1 VIEMLRSWLYVPG
14 DDTRKLTR
22 AASSEADVVVLDLED
37 GVAKERKG
45 VARQTVEDAI
55 RGLDFGDAKRYVRIN
70 AVGSAIWRRDLEAA
84 VASGADGIVLP
95 KANRAR
101 DVRMVAA
108 ELEAARSP
116 ARLAAIVAEE
126 AEGVLAAA
134 ASGAAHERVH
144 AILWGSED
152 LSASLGSFSSRH
164 VDGELLEIFRL
175 VRAYLLVVAAGIGR
189 IAVDTPYVVLGD
201 IAGLKCE
208 ARLVA
213 RMGFRG
219 KQAIH
224 LEQIGPINEAFLPTL
239 EEEAAARAV
248 VESLG
253 APGAGVARVA
263 GGMVDAPHLTRA
275 LHVLEIAD
283 AGRGARA

>member
-1 VIEMLRSWLYVPG
+1 
-14 DDTRKLTR
+14 
-22 AASSEADVVVLDLED
+22 
-37 GVAKERKG
+37 
-45 VARQTVEDAI
+45 
-55 RGLDFGDAKRYVRIN
+55 
-70 AVGSAIWRRDLEAA
+70 
-84 VASGADGIVLP
+84 
-95 KANRAR
+95 
-101 DVRMVAA
+101 
-108 ELEAARSP
+108 
-116 ARLAAIVAEE
+116 
-126 AEGVLAAA
+126 
-134 ASGAAHERVH
+134 
-144 AILWGSED
+144 
-152 LSASLGSFSSRH
+152 
-164 VDGELLEIFRL
+164 L
-175 VRAYLLVVAAGIGR
+175 VRAYVLVVAAGIGR

-224 LEQIGPINEAFLPTL
+224 PEQIGPINEAFLPTL

-248 VESLG
+248 IESLG
-253 APGAGVARVA
+253 GPGAGVARVA

>member
-1 VIEMLRSWLYVPG
+1 M
-14 DDTRKLTR
+14 
-22 AASSEADVVVLDLED
+22 
-37 GVAKERKG
+37 
-45 VARQTVEDAI
+45 
-55 RGLDFGDAKRYVRIN
+55 RGCTPSCG
-70 AVGSAIWRRDLEAA
+70 
-84 VASGADGIVLP
+84 
-95 KANRAR
+95 
-101 DVRMVAA
+101 
-108 ELEAARSP
+108 
-116 ARLAAIVAEE
+116 
-126 AEGVLAAA
+126 
-134 ASGAAHERVH
+134 
-144 AILWGSED
+144 GSED
-152 LSASLGSFSSRH
+152 LSASIGSFSSRH

-175 VRAYLLVVAAGIGR
+175 VRAYVLVVAAGIGR

-224 LEQIGPINEAFLPTL
+224 PEQIGPINEAFLPTL

-248 VESLG
+248 IESLG
-253 APGAGVARVA
+253 GPGAGVARVA